1 MPMALEGIGIAANII
16 AVVDLSA
23 KVIGWCARYAQDVK
37 NAKEDKARLSREVTR
52 LHLELQ
58 NARDL
63 LNGTQSLR
71 LKASHAVFLATAD
84 SESQLRYLEKSL
96 AFSQQSGKMRLDA
109 LKRPFQSKEVDV
121 IAQALRRCTEAIH
134 SALQVDQTSIILGI
148 DQRTALDRIPI
159 AWGASFDSHAE
170 EHNPT
175 CLPNTRVEL
184 LDLISRWIDDPE
196 ARTIFWLNGMAG
208 TGKSTISRTIARSRS
223 QLGDLGASFFFKR
236 GETDRGHLAKFF
248 PTIACQLAE
257 SVPALATHIQDVIDA
272 DSAIVGKALR
282 EQFDKLIWGPLS
294 RMLLTSRSLLP
305 LVFVIDALD
314 ECEQDAD
321 IRLLIDLLS
330 RTQSPQLP
338 RLRIFIT
345 SRPELAIRLG
355 FSNVKGTYQ
364 DFILHEI
371 PASIVR
377 HDIRVYLEHELGII
391 RHTFNLYAEEQKLPS
406 DWPGEFK
413 LQRLV
418 TMVVP
423 LFIFASTVCR
433 FIGDWKCGNP
443 NKQLQIVLRHM
454 NENHGSKLGM
464 TYSPAL
470 KQQLTDRTRREKE
483 EIVKEFRL
491 IVGSIVCLA
500 SPLSTRALAV
510 MLEVP
515 LDTLADRL
523 RMLHSVLSVPAT
535 HDLPVRLLHLSF
547 RDYIA
552 DPGTKEINE
561 FWVDEDLMHQDL
573 AKQCLHIMR
582 NTLGENICSVRS
594 PGTHRS
600 NINAQQIDACLSS
613 ELKYACLYWMHHRA
627 ANGQDQN
634 LSSFMTDAVRFVQ
647 MNFSVIDEAPLQIYS
662 SALVFA
668 PTKSVVRTTFNTRIP
683 KWISRWPQVKGSWD
697 ACLSILEGHYDSI
710 ETVVFSH
717 DSKLVASG
725 SADETVRI
733 WSVKTGKCERVLKGH
748 SSFVTSIVFSHNSK
762 LVAFASYD
770 ETVRIWHV
778 ETGKCD
784 RVIHLGRGSRQL
796 YFEAGDTRLVT
807 DAGVY

>member
-770 ETVRIWHV
+770 ETGV
-778 ETGKCD
+778 EVDNSILKP
-784 RVIHLGRGSRQL
+784 VILASSQMLG
-796 YFEAGDTRLVT
+796 YFL
-807 DAGVY
+807 

>member
-37 NAKEDKARLSREVTR
+37 HAKEDKARLSREVTR

-96 AFSQQSGKMRLDA
+96 AFSQQSGKIRLDA
-109 LKRPFQSKEVDV
+109 LKWPFQSKEVDV
-121 IAQALRRCTEAIH
+121 IAQALRRCTKAIH
-134 SALQVDQTSIILGI
+134 SALQIDQTSIILGI

-159 AWGASFDSHAE
+159 ALGASFDSHAE

-184 LDLISRWIDDPE
+184 LGLISRWIDDPE

-208 TGKSTISRTIARSRS
+208 MGKSTISRTIARSRS

-248 PTIACQLAE
+248 PTIARQLAE
-257 SVPALATHIQDVIDA
+257 SVPALAAHIQDVIDA
-272 DSAIVGKALR
+272 DSAI
-282 EQFDKLIWGPLS
+282 
-294 RMLLTSRSLLP
+294 RMSLTSRSLLP

-314 ECEQDAD
+314 ECERDAD

-345 SRPELAIRLG
+345 SRPELPIRLG

-371 PASIVR
+371 PASIVG
-377 HDIRVYLEHELGII
+377 HDIHVYLEHELGII
-391 RHTFNLYAEEQKLPS
+391 RHNFNLYAEEEQKLPS

-515 LDTLADRL
+515 LDTVADRL

-547 RDYIA
+547 RDYIT
-552 DPGTKEINE
+552 DPGTKETNE
-561 FWVDEDLMHQDL
+561 FWVDEDLTHQDL
-573 AKQCLHIMR
+573 AKQCLRIMR
-582 NTLGENICSVRS
+582 NSLGENICSVRS
-594 PGTHRS
+594 PGTRRS

-613 ELKYACLYWMHHRA
+613 ELQYACLYWMYHRA
-627 ANGQDQN
+627 AVSAPLDDSKEVHEFLTEHLLHWLEAMSLMGRTAETLAILKSSQDWFKDGQDQN
-634 LSSFMTDAVRFVQ
+634 LSSLVADAVRFVQ

-668 PTKSVVRTTFNTRIP
+668 PTKSLVRTMFNTHIP

-697 ACLSILEGHYDSI
+697 ACLSTLEGHYDSI
-710 ETVVFSH
+710 GTVAFSH
-717 DSKLVASG
+717 DSKLIASA
-725 SADETVRI
+725 SQDTTVRI
-733 WSVKTGKCERVLKGH
+733 WSVKTGKCEQVLNGH
-748 SSFVTSIVFSHNSK
+748 SAGVKSVAFSRDSK
-762 LVAFASYD
+762 LVASASD
-770 ETVRIWHV
+770 
-778 ETGKCD
+778 D
-784 RVIHLGRGSRQL
+784 N
-796 YFEAGDTRLVT
+796 TRW
-807 DAGVY
+807 G